1 MIDFGSGWK
10 ESSVPPGQILL
21 LSALIFI
28 PSLSP
33 SLFGWLN
40 GLLAIPV
47 FYLLVINGYNKGK
60 KQIILSLLM
69 AGLGALLMRRLEI
82 FLFSLT
88 LIPLGLTLFKSA
100 STQESA
106 AMSGA
111 KGLVALSLTWLFF
124 WGIYGATAGINPYS
138 HLLTVLDLGFQ
149 QTLELYSAKEAG
161 LSPEMVLNLTLV
173 TTVMRETVPKML
185 PGLLMSMVIITVWI
199 NMVLANSLTGRLTGI
214 APWDRFATWKLP
226 EQLVWMPITGIV
238 VILVG
243 QGFFQEVGGWLLMI
257 AGLIY
262 FFQGLAV
269 FISLL
274 ERWRVP
280 LFVRV
285 ILYVL
290 FIIQSY
296 GLILLAVLGL
306 SDIWFNLREKTEQQ

>member
-1 MIDFGSGWK
+1 M
-10 ESSVPPGQILL
+10 Q
-21 LSALIFI
+21 
-28 PSLSP
+28 
-33 SLFGWLN
+33 
-40 GLLAIPV
+40 
-47 FYLLVINGYNKGK
+47 
-60 KQIILSLLM
+60 
-69 AGLGALLMRRLEI
+69 RLEI

-100 STQESA
+100 SAKESA
-106 AMSGA
+106 AMSGV
-111 KGLVALSLTWLFF
+111 KGLIALGLTWLFF

-138 HLLTVLDLGFQ
+138 YLLTVLDLGFE

-199 NMVLANSLTGRLTGI
+199 NMVLANSLTERLTGV
-214 APWDRFATWKLP
+214 APWKRFATWKLP
-226 EQLVWMPITGIV
+226 EQLVWIPITGIV
-238 VILVG
+238 IFLVG
-243 QGFFQEVGGWLLMI
+243 QGSLQEAGGWLLMI
-257 AGLIY
+257 AGLVY

-285 ILYVL
+285 ILYVM